1 MAVNMDN
8 YDDSLTISE
17 FCRAEKVCHATFYN
31 LKKAGKGPRL
41 MKVGSHYR
49 ISPQAWADW
58 RRAREAEAAAEMV
71 GQ

>member
-1 MAVNMDN
+1 MNMDTSDN
-8 YDDSLTISE
+8 SLTILE
-17 FCRAEKVCHATFYN
+17 FCRAEKVCRATFYN

-49 ISPQAWADW
+49 ISPQARADW
-58 RRAREAEAAAEMV
+58 RRAREAEAAAEGV